1 VGRLT
6 PELLARPTA
15 EGWVAISLTACLSL
29 AAFGSANNLLYL
41 LVGPLWVAVGV
52 ALLHGRAALYEAEV
66 HRELPDVVVAGVEAA
81 GWLVLRAPPTRALG
95 VVHAREPGVT
105 DVGVF
110 AKLRPSKEGRV
121 SVGWRFARRGVV
133 DLDRIELVAVG
144 PFGWAARTRW
154 VASPC
159 AVIVLPRPLGGA
171 DGDHGV
177 PELDGDVIGRWSA
190 LDGDVAGLREWR
202 DGDPVR
208 GVHWPTSARVGAPV
222 VVVRSGGGVQVVV
235 TIADASGA
243 EWEREISRATGVVLA
258 ARARGH
264 GVLVRFPDGSALD
277 GEPDQV
283 LVGLALAE
291 VR

>member
-1 VGRLT
+1 MEHELGR
-6 PELLARPTA
+6 
-15 EGWVAISLTACLSL
+15 
-29 AAFGSANNLLYL
+29 
-41 LVGPLWVAVGV
+41 GP
-52 ALLHGRAALYEAEV
+52 
-66 HRELPDVVVAGVEAA
+66 
-81 GWLVLRAPPTRALG
+81 
-95 VVHAREPGVT
+95 
-105 DVGVF
+105 
-110 AKLRPSKEGRV
+110 RV
-121 SVGWRFARRGVV
+121 
-133 DLDRIELVAVG
+133 
-144 PFGWAARTRW
+144 
-154 VASPC
+154 
-159 AVIVLPRPLGGA
+159 
-171 DGDHGV
+171 
-177 PELDGDVIGRWSA
+177 